1 MSRNRIAIGSDHA
14 GLELKNFIKDILIQ
28 RGIEP
33 VDFGTHEESSVDYP
47 DFGEQVSFA
56 VSRGEVDRGILI
68 CGTGLGMSIVANKF
82 PGIRATLCHDEY
94 TARMSRLHNDSN
106 ILVMGG
112 RVIEREVALKILV
125 AWLETPFEGGRHS
138 RRLDK
143 ILKIEKRVN
152 NDL

>member
-1 MSRNRIAIGSDHA
+1 
-14 GLELKNFIKDILIQ
+14 
-28 RGIEP
+28 
-33 VDFGTHEESSVDYP
+33 
-47 DFGEQVSFA
+47 
-56 VSRGEVDRGILI
+56 
-68 CGTGLGMSIVANKF
+68 MSIVANKF

>member
-33 VDFGTHEESSVDYP
+33 IDYGTHEDSSVDYP

-56 VSRGEVDRGILI
+56 VARGEVERGILI

-112 RVIEREVALKILV
+112 RVIEREVALKILLT
-125 AWLETPFEGGRHS
+125 WLETPFEGGRHS

-143 ILKIEKRVN
+143 ILKIEKRFN
-152 NDL
+152 SDL